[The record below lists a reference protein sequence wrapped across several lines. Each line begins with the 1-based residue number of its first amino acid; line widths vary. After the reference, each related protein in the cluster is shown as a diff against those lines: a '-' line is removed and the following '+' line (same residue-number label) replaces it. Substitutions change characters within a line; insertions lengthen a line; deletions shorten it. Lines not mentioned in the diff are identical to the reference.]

1 MRLVSYNIR
10 FGGRRRRDLLAD
22 VIGQLEPDVVILQE
36 ATEPD
41 VVDWLAERT
50 GLPHA
55 VRRPDWSV
63 AALSRVP
70 LTVSAWRQPRPGR
83 GFLELDSPESPVRIF
98 GVHLTAGLTARGERI
113 RMREAEKLVT
123 FVGAPSKP
131 SVAVG
136 DFNSIAP
143 GDRVVLRQWP
153 LWIRLLLR
161 VDGGIRT
168 ETMGFL
174 AGSGLTD
181 EFRRLHPADSGYT
194 LPARGPSVRLD
205 YLLATAPAVPLVRS
219 CAPVGVE
226 DVPIVARA
234 SDHLPLLSVIE
245 PPHEAVP
252 EPPPESTPA
261 PPS

>member
-1 MRLVSYNIR
+1 MRLLSYNIR

-22 VIGQLEPDVVILQE
+22 VIGHLEPDVVILQE

-50 GLPHA
+50 GLTSA

-70 LTVSAWRQPRPGR
+70 LTVRAWHQPRPGR

-113 RMREAEKLVT
+113 RVAEAQKLVAFLGT
-123 FVGAPSKP
+123 PVKP

-143 GDRVVLRQWP
+143 GDRIVVAHWP

-161 VDGGIRT
+161 VDGGVRT
-168 ETMGFL
+168 EAMRSL
-174 AGSGLTD
+174 ADSGLTD
-181 EFRRLHPADSGYT
+181 VFRRLHPDEPGYT

-205 YLLATAPAVPLVRS
+205 YLLAAAQAVPLIRACS
-219 CAPVGVE
+219 PVSAG

-245 PPHEAVP
+245 P
-252 EPPPESTPA
+252 
-261 PPS
+261 